1 VNYNSTGIIYAQRN
15 CWNKNA
21 SPCAPLASYFIG
33 NVDRSSPLCCVFER
47 WEETAPPPPPDP
59 QELVYELP
67 SEGPPAPTP
76 GTPAVSGLVAIVPNP
91 FNPTTT
97 IHYSLAV
104 PGNVEIHVY
113 DVAGRLVQELV
124 NGLRVAGPHSVA
136 WTGTDRRGEAVAS
149 GIYFVRMVTPQ
160 QVFTKKMV
168 MLK

>member
-1 VNYNSTGIIYAQRN
+1 
-15 CWNKNA
+15 
-21 SPCAPLASYFIG
+21 
-33 NVDRSSPLCCVFER
+33 
-47 WEETAPPPPPDP
+47 
-59 QELVYELP
+59 
-67 SEGPPAPTP
+67 
-76 GTPAVSGLVAIVPNP
+76 VAIVPNP